1 MQRPRDLCQE
11 PVRQD
16 GPVHWP
22 GALSAPWERIVTW
35 GKMSRDLQS
44 DQAGLRQRADGYALA
59 AAGSVL

>member
-44 DQAGLRQRADGYALA
+44 DQAGLRQRAML
-59 AAGSVL
+59 